1 MISYENRYRRGIN
14 RTAGILNLVGP
25 FEDGMGDA
33 FSKVAGALLMI
44 TSLLAH
50 PCPIE
55 HGSSNECDKNNNR
68 NRL

>member
-33 FSKVAGALLMI
+33 FSWKVAGLY
-44 TSLLAH
+44 
-50 PCPIE
+50 
-55 HGSSNECDKNNNR
+55 
-68 NRL
+68 